1 MNLAVR
7 RIFRMLPILG
17 APGHHYKLNDG
28 ETMLAKK
35 LGRLFRPAAEIV
47 DQA

>member
-1 MNLAVR
+1 MNLAVW
-7 RIFRMLPILG
+7 RIFRMPPMRG
-17 APGHHYKLNDG
+17 GPGHHYKLNDG
-28 ETMLAKK
+28 EAMLAKK